1 MALANF
7 FDKAALGAAKILK
20 DFDRTAF
27 ESLLDKHQ
35 VGIVFDKIGGV
46 SSEGKATLDLLVRL
60 LARLYPNLQIID
72 SQLSNPALV
81 KELEECAIS
90 INPEINL
97 SKNVKPT
104 VYLIVGNTPYKTGK
118 NKKFYLGSHGWTVKF
133 SDKKPVNSG
142 NTQNP
147 FAAGAAACFGAAN
160 LFRLVFKDQLP
171 KGNPDKD
178 FALSLFE
185 FAKNDS
191 AQKIHEPLIDNIH
204 LEDSLLVGVGA
215 VGNAVIWALG
225 NIPSLTGKLEII
237 DDQDID
243 LSNLQRYILAR
254 QKDVTISKVLRA
266 GAFMENSKLKIVQSP
281 FKWEKYI
288 QKRNNW
294 SIKRIA
300 VCVDSA
306 KDRITVQGSLPK
318 KIFNAWTQQEALG
331 VSRHTNLIKDPCL
344 TCLYMPE
351 SKKKSKSVIIAESLG
366 LAAHELMV
374 RGYLAQHLPVDINIL
389 SLVSAAKGI
398 PMADLQAFEGKH
410 LEVFYSEVV
419 CGGVMMRLENKSE
432 VAPQIEVPS
441 AFESALAGILLAAE
455 LIIDA
460 GSLRKKSLPIITRF
474 NLLRPLSNYLLEDQ
488 YKHHSGKC
496 ICQDPIFQEAYNA
509 KWANFKLDSKKVK
522 VEKGNKIVEA
532 LNN

>member
-20 DFDRTAF
+20 GFDRNAF
-27 ESLLDKHQ
+27 ESVLNKHQ
-35 VGIVFDKIGGV
+35 VGIVFDANGGA
-46 SSEGKATLDLLVRL
+46 SLEGRITLDLLVRL

-72 SQLSNPALV
+72 SQLSNPTLA
-81 KELEECAIS
+81 KELEVCAIS

-97 SKNVKPT
+97 SKDAKPT
-104 VYLIVGNTPYKTGK
+104 VYLIVGNTPYETGK
-118 NKKFYLGSHGWTVKF
+118 DNYFYLGSQGWTVKF
-133 SDKKPVNSG
+133 SDKNPVNSG

-185 FAKNDS
+185 FVKNDS
-191 AQKIHEPLIDNIH
+191 AQKIHEPQIDNIH
-204 LEDSLLVGVGA
+204 LEDALLVGVGA

-243 LSNLQRYILAR
+243 LSNLQRYILSR
-254 QKDVTISKVLRA
+254 QVDVNTSKVARA
-266 GAFMENSKLKIVQSP
+266 GEFMQKSKLKIVQCP
-281 FKWEKYI
+281 FKWEEYL

-294 SIKRIA
+294 SIKRVA

-306 KDRITVQGSLPK
+306 QDRITVQGSLPE
-318 KIFNAWTQQEALG
+318 KIFNAWTQQGALG
-331 VSRHTNLIKDPCL
+331 VSRHTNFINDPCL

-351 SKKKSKSVIIAESLG
+351 VKKKNKSEIIAENLG
-366 LAAHELMV
+366 LAPQELMV
-374 RGYLAQHLPVDINIL
+374 RSYLAQHLPVDNNIL
-389 SLVSAAKGI
+389 TMISAAKGI
-398 PMADLQAFEGKH
+398 PMTDLQAFEGKQ
-410 LEVFYSEVV
+410 LEVFYSDFV
-419 CGGVMMRLENKSE
+419 CGGVMMRLENKSK
-432 VAPQIEVPS
+432 VTPQIEVPS
-441 AFESALAGILLAAE
+441 AFESALAGILLASE
-455 LIIDA
+455 IIIDA
-460 GSLRKKSLPIITRF
+460 GTLRKRNLPIITRF

-488 YKHHSGKC
+488 YKHHSGRC

-509 KWANFKLDSKKVK
+509 KWNSTAA
-522 VEKGNKIVEA
+522 KIA
-532 LNN
+532 